1 VTVRKPEK
9 AITKALSDLASTSDA
24 RKRLQIVRDIENA
37 VNTLEQQAVLN
48 ARAKGVTWSE
58 IGRVYGMT
66 KQAAQQRF
74 RSRRV
79 TPLRSGGRR
88 AV

>member
-1 VTVRKPEK
+1 MTVRKPEK
-9 AITKALSDLASTSDA
+9 AMTKALSDLARTSDA
-24 RKRLQIVRDIENA
+24 HERLQIVRELETALGALERHA
-37 VNTLEQQAVLN
+37 VAD

-74 RSRRV
+74 RSR
-79 TPLRSGGRR
+79 
-88 AV
+88 